1 MGVLRR
7 NRVRIAGAWVCLLA
21 ALAIYAPLGAAAW
34 LAHGMACCTGD
45 HCPIKQHHHQKKQA
59 AHHSDM
65 DCGDDMGE
73 MINCSM
79 ACCDDSEKPVTTAV
93 AFVLPE
99 LQDVNSSEAIVG
111 AIEADQE
118 IAIFRTVVPLSP
130 PPQVAAL

>member
-65 DCGDDMGE
+65 DCGHDMGE

-79 ACCDDSEKPVTTAV
+79 ACCDDSEKPVTAAV

-118 IAIFRTVVPLSP
+118 MAIFRTVVPLSP